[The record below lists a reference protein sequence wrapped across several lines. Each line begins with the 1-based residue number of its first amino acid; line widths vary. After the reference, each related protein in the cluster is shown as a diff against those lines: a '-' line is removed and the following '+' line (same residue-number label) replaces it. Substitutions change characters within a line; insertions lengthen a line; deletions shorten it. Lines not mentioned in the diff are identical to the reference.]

1 MNDSFNQSS
10 VTYICFESRFNNF
23 SHFNKQFKSIIGKSA
38 LNYRKEIKIIIESS
52 EINV

>member
-1 MNDSFNQSS
+1 MNDSLSQSS
-10 VTYICFESRFNNF
+10 VTDICYKSGFNNF
-23 SHFNKQFKSIIGKSA
+23 SHFNKQFKYVIGKSA